1 LDTTIPQDAIATSQ
15 SATAS
20 EAVVQLDDVTVVYGN
35 NRALKEMSARF
46 APGAVGLLGPN
57 GAGKSTMLKAL
68 LGFVTPSHGR
78 MTVLG
83 MDVAERPMEIRARIG
98 YMPETDGHI
107 PGMNAVSFVAYCG
120 ELAGLPAVDAMQR
133 AHEVLYYVGL
143 GEARYRNLETYST
156 GMKQR
161 IKLAQALVHDPDLL
175 FLDEPTNGMD
185 PKGRDEMLELIRD
198 LAHNKNVNLILSSH
212 LLPDVEYTCDHVV
225 VMDKAQV
232 AAQGPIA
239 ELKGPAGRVFEL
251 RVKGDL
257 PMFVEVL
264 RRAGMECHSTD
275 EDVMRVFVP
284 AGLAERQGR
293 GGDQQAI
300 FAEAAR
306 HGVQVR
312 HLRPSVPTLE
322 DVFAKA
328 VGEE

>member
-1 LDTTIPQDAIATSQ
+1 MAE
-15 SATAS
+15 TA
-20 EAVVQLDDVTVVYGN
+20 AGPGPAQTQTVVHLDDVTVIYGK
-35 NRALKEMSARF
+35 NRALKNVSARF
-46 APGAVGLLGPN
+46 AQGAVGLLGPN

-68 LGFVTPSHGR
+68 LGFVKPDQGR

-83 MDVAERPMEIRARIG
+83 LNVADRPLEIRSRIG
-98 YMPETDGHI
+98 YMPESDAHI

-120 ELAGLPAVDAMQR
+120 ELAGLPPVDAMQR

-143 GEARYRNLETYST
+143 GEARYRNIETYST

-198 LAHNKNVNLILSSH
+198 LGHNKNVNLILSSH
-212 LLPDVEYTCDHVV
+212 LLPDVEFTCDHVV
-225 VMDKAQV
+225 VMDKGQV
-232 AAQGPIA
+232 VAQGPIE

-251 RVKGDL
+251 RIKGNL
-257 PMFVEVL
+257 PVFIETL
-264 RRAGMECHSTD
+264 RENGMECHSTD

-284 AGLAERQGR
+284 AGRDQREIFVLATRQGA
-293 GGDQQAI
+293 QI
-300 FAEAAR
+300 
-306 HGVQVR
+306 R
-312 HLRPSVPTLE
+312 HLRPSIPTLE